1 MNKEKLRKIYI
12 QATEKFF
19 NVILDLDPNDIISYN
34 GKEYKVKEFE
44 FSSNSRNY
52 SFSII
57 PKKGEL
63 K

>member
-1 MNKEKLRKIYI
+1 MNKEKPRKIYI
-12 QATEKFF
+12 QATETFF

-57 PKKGEL
+57 PKKES
-63 K
+63 